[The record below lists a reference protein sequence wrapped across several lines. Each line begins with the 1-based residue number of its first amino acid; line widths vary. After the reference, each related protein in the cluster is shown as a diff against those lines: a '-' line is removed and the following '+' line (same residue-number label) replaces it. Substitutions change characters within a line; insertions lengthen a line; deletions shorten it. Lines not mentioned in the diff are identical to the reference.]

1 LTKIHNRQGIVPITD
16 GEGQLVPAE
25 FFINT
30 LNPPSTSSSPAQSA
44 MGACLRWAVGISET
58 KEPRFEIQGLPTGAA
73 NVQKKF
79 FSSDNSVSVLL
90 GAFSLNA
97 DMFDGTFAHGLVPI
111 FFSENPLQ
119 AQTFLHRN
127 PEAAKEIITTI
138 NSRLLHMEHMSLDE
152 AAAHLQAKKGRM
164 AKGAAA
170 FPMPAIS
177 RKRGRP
183 ANSSISGSGT

>member
-1 LTKIHNRQGIVPITD
+1 
-16 GEGQLVPAE
+16 
-25 FFINT
+25 
-30 LNPPSTSSSPAQSA
+30 

-58 KEPRFEIQGLPTGAA
+58 KEPRFEIQGLPTGAC

-90 GAFSLNA
+90 GAFNLNA
-97 DMFDGTFAHGLVPI
+97 DMFDSTFAHGLVPI
-111 FFSENPLQ
+111 FFSDNPLQ
-119 AQTFLHRN
+119 AQSFLDRN
-127 PEAAKEIITTI
+127 PEAAKEIITSI

-152 AAAHLQAKKGRM
+152 AHLQAKKGRM

>member
-1 LTKIHNRQGIVPITD
+1 
-16 GEGQLVPAE
+16 
-25 FFINT
+25 
-30 LNPPSTSSSPAQSA
+30 
-44 MGACLRWAVGISET
+44 VGVSET
-58 KEPRFEIQGLPTGAA
+58 KEPRFEIQGLPTGAC

-90 GAFSLNA
+90 
-97 DMFDGTFAHGLVPI
+97 DGTFAHGLVPI
-111 FFSENPLQ
+111 FFSDNPLQ
-119 AQTFLHRN
+119 AQTFLDRN
-127 PEAAKEIITTI
+127 PEAAKEIITSI

>member
-1 LTKIHNRQGIVPITD
+1 
-16 GEGQLVPAE
+16 
-25 FFINT
+25 
-30 LNPPSTSSSPAQSA
+30 
-44 MGACLRWAVGISET
+44 MGACLRWAVGVSET
-58 KEPRFEIQGLPTGAA
+58 KEPRFEIQGLPTGAC

-90 GAFSLNA
+90 GAFTLNA

-111 FFSENPLQ
+111 FFSDNPLQ
-119 AQTFLHRN
+119 AQTFLDRN
-127 PEAAKEIITTI
+127 PEAAKEIITSI
-138 NSRLLHMEHMSLDE
+138 NSCLLHMEHMSLDE